1 MNEAIKCEHLS
12 KSYGKKQVLNDL
24 NLSIP
29 KGRIVGLLGQNGQ
42 GKSTLIKL
50 LMGLLTPDEGTV
62 LIAQSAPG
70 IESKKKTAYLPERAC
85 LDRKK
90 TIRQTIDIFS
100 KSFENFDAAKAEAL
114 LNRLGIDLS
123 ARLETLSKGTQEKVQ
138 LIMVVSRNADV
149 YLLDEPL
156 GGVDPASRD
165 LILSLILE
173 NFHENSTM
181 LISTHLISDVENI
194 LDDVLFLKN
203 GKTAL
208 YESAE
213 KLRSEKNMSV
223 DELFRKEFACLDN

>member
-50 LMGLLTPDEGTV
+50 LMGHLTPDEGTV

-114 LNRLGIDLS
+114 LNRL
-123 ARLETLSKGTQEKVQ
+123 ETLSKGTQEKVQ

-156 GGVDPASRD
+156 GGVDPASG
-165 LILSLILE
+165 I
-173 NFHENSTM
+173 
-181 LISTHLISDVENI
+181 
-194 LDDVLFLKN
+194 
-203 GKTAL
+203 
-208 YESAE
+208 
-213 KLRSEKNMSV
+213 
-223 DELFRKEFACLDN
+223 

>member
-50 LMGLLTPDEGTV
+50 LMGHLTPDEGTV

-114 LNRLGIDLS
+114 LN
-123 ARLETLSKGTQEKVQ
+123 RLETLSKGTQEKVQ

>member
-114 LNRLGIDLS
+114 LNRL
-123 ARLETLSKGTQEKVQ
+123 ETLSKGTQEKVQ